1 MPTLAREKP
10 QQWHRGQGTVA
21 QSQQAG
27 PGATRI
33 LGTKNWSG
41 MSRNKKIKIQIK
53 SNQKH
58 CTSLLESK
66 APKTQPEQELG
77 VSRAGAEGPLLPAG
91 LCLSA
96 ELPEALRMCRSVP
109 ETITGPGLTGCPCR
123 GFAPGPL
130 TKPHSFTLS
139 ITSFYFLSVPSS
151 TSYLSP
157 NLLPL

>member
-1 MPTLAREKP
+1 MPTLPREKP

-41 MSRNKKIKIQIK
+41 MSRNKNQNSNQIK
-53 SNQKH
+53 P
-58 CTSLLESK
+58 K
-66 APKTQPEQELG
+66 ALH
-77 VSRAGAEGPLLPAG
+77 LPAG
-91 LCLSA
+91 IQGTLNPARTGAGCEQGWGRGA
-96 ELPEALRMCRSVP
+96 PPACWALPFCRVARSSQMCRSVP

-139 ITSFYFLSVPSS
+139 ITSFYFFSVPSS

-157 NLLPL
+157 NLLLL